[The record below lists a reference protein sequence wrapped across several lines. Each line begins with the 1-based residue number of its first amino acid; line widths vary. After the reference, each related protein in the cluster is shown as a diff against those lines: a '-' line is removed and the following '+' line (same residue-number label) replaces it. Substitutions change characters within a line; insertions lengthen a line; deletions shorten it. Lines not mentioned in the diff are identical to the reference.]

1 VTRYELV
8 IDLGE
13 HESAMEAA
21 SGVMLPTHASWHVR
35 PSLPVL
41 PTCGDCHHHGAGLGR
56 KHSSWR
62 CYHESRVDPVIVD
75 LDAAPPQDCPLRSK
89 GAP

>member
-1 VTRYELV
+1 VKTRYELV

-13 HESAMEAA
+13 HESAVEAA

-35 PSLPVL
+35 PSLPVIA
-41 PTCGDCHHHGAGLGR
+41 TCKMCSETGVEDAGGDPRFCYLGQFDI
-56 KHSSWR
+56 
-62 CYHESRVDPVIVD
+62 DP
-75 LDAAPPQDCPLRSK
+75 DAAPPQDCPLRSK